1 MEKNFIF
8 ALIFAAI
15 IAIFALNNADKVMID
30 FIFTEV
36 ELSQALVIFLS
47 SILGAAVM
55 AILGSVKNYKL
66 SKELKTVSKDLEN
79 TKEEKINLEAL
90 LEDRIKEITQLKN
103 Q

>member
-66 SKELKTVSKDLEN
+66 SKELKTISKDLES